1 MDTGFLTEVQIL
13 SSACVKKTALK
24 RQLLPKRAGSISAE
38 SSVMASSTK
47 FTANFTD
54 GGCLGVAKVDPKTRS
69 FLVTHSSCFPSCS
82 FTIDE
87 GLITILGVYQVTGR
101 GGVGKNSKETWAG
114 EGRASYSV
122 LLDNLF
128 LFYIFRLLFSSTR
141 VLRDF
146 LFLPAFGFR
155 SSPHKCPPAGSLVPF
170 LSNFCPNGI
179 SQPIFF
185 FAKFLFLL
193 KFLYL

>member
-13 SSACVKKTALK
+13 SSACVRKTALK
-24 RQLLPKRAGSISAE
+24 RLLLPKRAGSISAE

-54 GGCLGVAKVDPKTRS
+54 EGCLGVAKVDPKTRS

-101 GGVGKNSKETWAG
+101 GRVGKNSKETWAG
-114 EGRASYSV
+114 EGRASFSSQSWKKCQCSRGYSV
-122 LLDNLF
+122 ERTKPSNSILLDHLF
-128 LFYIFRLLFSSTR
+128 LFYIFRLLFGSTR

-155 SSPHKCPPAGSLVPF
+155 SSPHKYPRWVPRSLPV
-170 LSNFCPNGI
+170 
-179 SQPIFF
+179 
-185 FAKFLFLL
+185 
-193 KFLYL
+193 